1 MKTLAQTE
9 AILNRKFLTITEED
23 TLARFIANQAFNKFN
38 MTADTLTAAFDHVA
52 SWSPAVCIY
61 DAPVRQAKLSTAASI
76 RVKRFAVKYVREWS
90 ARRAQ
95 GAN

>member
-1 MKTLAQTE
+1 MKTAAQTDR
-9 AILNRKFLTITEED
+9 ILNRKLITSTEED

-38 MTADTLTAAFDHVA
+38 MTAEKLAGAFEHVA

-61 DAPVRQAKLSTAASI
+61 DAPVRQAKVSTAASN
-76 RVKRFAVKYVREWS
+76 RVKRFALRYVREWS
-90 ARRAQ
+90 ARREQ